1 MTKAEQVKESLIEKA
16 TDKQVKIMAVGNITG
31 AKLFE
36 AVEALDGSN
45 WDVDQASELIFENRL
60 KGEKR
65 W

>member
-1 MTKAEQVKESLIEKA
+1 LREALEKA
-16 TDKQVKIMAVGNITG
+16 TDKQVKILAVCNITG

-36 AVEALDGSN
+36 IVEALDGSN